1 LPKPLKD
8 ALREAQE
15 SGRTLILDGAMGT
28 ELQRAGLE
36 PGGCGELWSVERPQQ
51 LLAIHRAYAEAGSQL
66 LLSCTFG
73 ANRFILGR
81 HGLAGRAAEL
91 SRAAVCLARQAAGDS
106 RWVLGDCGPCGGF
119 LQPTGEIA
127 PAELEAS
134 LREQIAALLEAGA
147 EAIMFE
153 TMSALDELEMGIRVA
168 RELGA
173 PCVIASLAFERRRSG
188 FRTMAGARPEQ
199 AAKMAADA
207 GADAI
212 GANCGTGLEPPDFA
226 DIARAFRSACA
237 LPVILQPNAGKPELV
252 GGRAAY
258 RLTPEQMAPMV
269 TALAP
274 LAQVLGG
281 CCGTGP
287 GHIAAFAKQLA

>member
-1 LPKPLKD
+1 LPKALKD
-8 ALREAQE
+8 ALREAQQC
-15 SGRTLILDGAMGT
+15 GRILILDGAMGT

-36 PGGCGELWSVERPQQ
+36 PGGCGELWSVERPQK

-91 SRAAVCLARQAAGDS
+91 SRAAVCVARQAAGDG

-119 LQPTGEIA
+119 LEPTGQIA

-147 EAIMFE
+147 DAIMFE

-188 FRTMAGARPEQ
+188 FRTMAGATPEQ
-199 AAKMAADA
+199 AAKMAAEA

-237 LPVILQPNAGKPELV
+237 LPIILQPNAGQPELV
-252 GGRAAY
+252 GGQAVY
-258 RLTPEQMAPMV
+258 RLTPERLAPMM

-287 GHIAAFAKQLA
+287 AHIAAFAKQLA